1 MDARQHKRP
10 GPAWRG
16 LCCTAAVGAALAFA
30 APPSAAQAPTRA
42 VRGAVVDSATSAP
55 VAGARVLVPAL
66 GRAVEAGPDGRFTIT
81 DLPAGIVRL
90 RVQLIGY
97 APAVHEIDLA
107 AGDAQIVVRL
117 GMVIFELEAVSVE
130 ARSAEEERLR
140 ETQSVSTMSA
150 EDVVHERGQTL
161 GETIKNLPG
170 VAVVQYGPSIA
181 KPVIRG
187 LHSQRVIVMNQGVRQ
202 EGQQWGGEHAPEIDA
217 FGVHEVEVIRGAGA
231 ILYGSDALGGVVRV
245 QPRPLPWDTGLQG
258 EAALNS
264 FMNNRQ
270 VAGSVLLESGH
281 VKLPLLGK
289 SALQGR
295 LTRRRAGDATSPDFN
310 LRNTG
315 FSELNGSAAIGV
327 QRPWGASEVRYSRFD
342 TDLGLYT
349 GAHVGNLDDLLRA
362 IERGPLE
369 TDFSY
374 GIGNPRQTVRH
385 DQLSWSTGLTVKNLA
400 LLEFDLA
407 YQFNR
412 REEFDNHG
420 PLASRDIP
428 AFALDLHTYTVDVR
442 AHHAEVGPLTG
453 TVGVSGMRQG
463 NISRGKGFLIPQYRL
478 YTGGVYALERLSFE
492 RLTVSAGVRY
502 DARWQRTFPVSDA
515 SIVSPEET
523 RTYDGVAGLLGASY
537 ALGDRW
543 SVAANLGH
551 AWRAPNVNERFSQGV
566 HHGTAQYEIGD
577 TSLGVER
584 TLSVDA
590 TIRHVGPRASLDVGA
605 FVNRVDNYI
614 FLEPRDPVLTIRGA
628 FPGYNYRQTDAVLR
642 GVDVSAQWLVVPPVR
657 LSATGSLI
665 RGYDRAGNPLF
676 DMPADRLNL
685 AVRYLAP
692 GARWLERPYVEVGT
706 RLVRKQDHVPPVTV
720 YRLPTDGYALLNLE
734 IGADRILIGSIPL
747 EVSVAVSNLL
757 DTSYRDYLSRYK
769 LFVDDPGRD
778 VVLRVRVP
786 FGAGS

>member
-1 MDARQHKRP
+1 MDAHQDRRP
-10 GPAWRG
+10 GPAWPG
-16 LCCTAAVGAALAFA
+16 LWCTAAVGAALAVA
-30 APPSAAQAPTRA
+30 APPGAAQILTRA
-42 VRGAVVDSATSAP
+42 VRGAVVDSATNAP

-66 GRAVEAGPDGRFTIT
+66 GRAVEAGLEGRFTIT

-90 RVQLIGY
+90 RVQSIGY
-97 APAVHEIDLA
+97 SPVTREIDLE
-107 AGDAQIVVRL
+107 AGDAEIAVRL
-117 GMVIFELEAVSVE
+117 GLVTFELEAISVE

-140 ETQSVSTMSA
+140 ETQSVSAMSA
-150 EDVVHERGQTL
+150 ADVTRERGQTL

-181 KPVIRG
+181 KPVVRG

-217 FGVHEVEVIRGAGA
+217 FGAYEIEVIRGAGA

-245 QPRPLPWDTGLQG
+245 APRPLPWDPGLHG
-258 EAALNS
+258 EVALNS

-270 VAGSVLLESGH
+270 VAGSVLLEGGQ
-281 VKLPLLGK
+281 VELPLLGK
-289 SALQGR
+289 AAVQGR

-315 FSELNGSAAIGV
+315 FSEFNGSAAIGV
-327 QRPWGASEVRYSRFD
+327 QRPWGASEVRYSRFA

-374 GIGNPRQTVRH
+374 SIGNPRQTVRH
-385 DQLSWSTGLTVKNLA
+385 DQLSWHSRVTAKDVA
-400 LLEFDLA
+400 LLEFDFA

-428 AFALDLHTYTVDVR
+428 AFALDLHTYTVEVR

-478 YTGGVYALERLSFE
+478 YTGGVYALEQLSLE
-492 RLTVSAGVRY
+492 RLTVSAGARY
-502 DARWQRTFPVSDA
+502 DFRWQHTFPVSDA
-515 SIVSPEET
+515 GIVSPEKT

-537 ALGDRW
+537 ALADRW

-577 TSLGVER
+577 TSLAAER
-584 TLSVDA
+584 TLSLDA
-590 TIRHVGPRASLDVGA
+590 TMRHVGPRASLDVNA
-605 FVNRVDNYI
+605 FVNRVDNYVY
-614 FLEPRDPVLTIRGA
+614 LEPRDPVQTIRGA

-642 GVDVSAQWLVVPPVR
+642 GVDVSAQLLLVPRVR
-657 LSATGSLI
+657 FSATGSLI
-665 RGYDRAGNPLF
+665 RGYDASGNPLF
-676 DMPADRLNL
+676 NMPADRLNL

-720 YRLPTDGYALLNLE
+720 YRLPTAGYALLNLE
-734 IGADRILIGSIPL
+734 IGAERIQIGSIPL
-747 EVSVAVSNLL
+747 EASVAVSNLL
-757 DTSYRDYLSRYK
+757 DAGYRDYLSRYK
-769 LFVDDPGRD
+769 LFIDDPGRD